1 MDERQ
6 SLPLLRVSEDHRC
19 DTPRRR
25 SENVDSLIMT
35 MRRTCDLAELER
47 YELDEAPRYRFDLS
61 RRHFLGVTSA
71 GLLILTKQQTVVAQ
85 TRSERESVAARLHID
100 KQGRITVLTSKVEVG
115 QGSRTQ
121 LLQAAAEEL
130 RVPLAQLDL
139 IMADTAHGP
148 DDGGTAGSRTT
159 PSTVPAV
166 RRGAAAAREILV
178 QLARQQ
184 WGVAGALKVDG
195 GKIADPATGRSLS
208 YADLAGLVDVPKSL
222 EQAVP
227 ADIKLY
233 PVEQW

>member
-1 MDERQ
+1 MDEWQ

-19 DTPRRR
+19 DTPCRR
-25 SENVDSLIMT
+25 SENLDSLIMT
-35 MRRTCDLAELER
+35 MRRTCDLAEPER
-47 YELDEAPRYRFDLS
+47 YELDEAPRYRFDLN

-71 GLLILTKQQTVVAQ
+71 GLLILAKQEALDAQ
-85 TRSERESVAARLHID
+85 TRTQHETVAARLHID
-100 KQGRITVLTSKVEVG
+100 KQGRIAVITSKVEVG

-130 RVPLAQLDL
+130 RVPLTQLEL
-139 IMADTAHGP
+139 VMADTAQGP

-184 WGVAGALKVDG
+184 WGVVAGALKVDR
-195 GKIADPATGRSLS
+195 GK
-208 YADLAGLVDVPKSL
+208 
-222 EQAVP
+222 
-227 ADIKLY
+227 
-233 PVEQW
+233 